1 MPRPSGTISA
11 AEMFGYQSPRVKE
24 PQASAAASGLTE
36 SQALP
41 AIWFVGL
48 IGALIVLRMVWERA
62 K

>member
-1 MPRPSGTISA
+1 MPRILGTISP
-11 AEMFGYQSPRVKE
+11 AEMFGYQSPRVTQ

-36 SQALP
+36 SQTLP

-48 IGALIVLRMVWERA
+48 IGALFLLRLVWERA